1 MSRVPPSRD
10 PNDVADSAGRN
21 MMRIG
26 LVAMAVVGVV
36 TFFIATGRVEL
47 DEPLVVTAT
56 PVQVG
61 TWIAGAPVKLDVEV
75 QIVNNSD
82 EGLPLEVS
90 SQCEIFRWIVL
101 DAESEFVQ
109 SQSGGEAC
117 VEVPVSGFL
126 DPKHSLTGAYTLEL
140 DPARVKPGEYRLL
153 ARYWGHEIRQP
164 FTVR

>member
-47 DEPLVVTAT
+47 EEPLVVTAT

-61 TWIAGAPVKLDVEV
+61 TWVAGAPVKLDVEV
-75 QIVNNSD
+75 KIANNSN
-82 EGLPLEVS
+82 EGLALEVA
-90 SQCEIFRWIVL
+90 SQCDIFRWIVL

-109 SQSGGEAC
+109 SQAGGDAC
-117 VEVPVSGFL
+117 IDLPVSGFL
-126 DPKHSLTGAYTLEL
+126 DPKHSLTGAYALEL
-140 DPARVKPGEYRLL
+140 DPKRVTPGDYRLL
-153 ARYWGHEIRQP
+153 VRYWGYEVRRS
-164 FTVR
+164 FTIE